1 MTKQYKRDQA
11 VAWLKRELELLR
23 RAGYVNGRNL
33 TYEEQEQIE
42 VFETALEALG
52 KEDA

>member
-11 VAWLKRELELLR
+11 VVWLKRELEFLR

-33 TYEEQEQIE
+33 TCEEQEQIE
-42 VFETALEALG
+42 VFEICLCALG
-52 KEDA
+52 EAE

>member
-11 VAWLKRELELLR
+11 VAWLKRELEFLR

-42 VFETALEALG
+42 VFETCLDALG
-52 KEDA
+52 EAE